1 MKDNEKVINENTDNR
16 DKVFPKNADIAG
28 KKISDKCK
36 KIRNTNN
43 ISVVEEIQEVAS
55 KKSAQIAAKN
65 VSDKYKKMRYKKP
78 PPPFNLNDIADAES
92 VIYTDDRSME
102 NVRSNRGATIA
113 ANKIKNKYKKMRAKN
128 NSLSFDLDEIEE
140 AETANYVDDVDIA
153 DVNLNQNVAI
163 TAKKIG
169 DKYKK
174 IRRKRKRTIAKE
186 LAIEKEPKRPKTSNS
201 KKLVMMAA
209 KKIRD
214 KYKNLRYR

>member
-92 VIYTDDRSME
+92 VIYTDDRNME

-113 ANKIKNKYKKMRAKN
+113 ANKIKINTKK
-128 NSLSFDLDEIEE
+128 
-140 AETANYVDDVDIA
+140 
-153 DVNLNQNVAI
+153 
-163 TAKKIG
+163 
-169 DKYKK
+169 
-174 IRRKRKRTIAKE
+174 
-186 LAIEKEPKRPKTSNS
+186 
-201 KKLVMMAA
+201 
-209 KKIRD
+209 
-214 KYKNLRYR
+214 